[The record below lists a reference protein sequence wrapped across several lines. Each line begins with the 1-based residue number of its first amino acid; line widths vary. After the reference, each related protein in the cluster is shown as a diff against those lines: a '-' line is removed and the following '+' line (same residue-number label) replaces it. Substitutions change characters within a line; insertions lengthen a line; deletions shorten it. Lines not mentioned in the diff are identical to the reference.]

1 MVSSAKHKDPKHY
14 PVGIRSLCLYL
25 LICLSPLLASAQNYY
40 NVVKYGARNDSTKL
54 SSDAIRKAI
63 DAAVKAG
70 GGTVYFPAGNYL
82 TGPIH
87 LKSNITILIDAG
99 ATIHFSDNFDDYLP
113 MVASRWEGI
122 DVVNFSPLFYAY
134 KAENIAIRGRGTIN
148 GHGKKWWDFHHKLYD
163 KSMPVSKWQEEF
175 KRVNPNVIKPDEASM
190 IERGF
195 LRPPF
200 IQPMYCKNV
209 LIEGITIRN
218 SPFWTVNPEFCENVT
233 VHGVTIINPHS
244 PNTDGINPES
254 CRYVHISDCH
264 ISVGDDCI
272 TIKSGKDAAGRKMS
286 TPAENYTITNCT
298 MLSGHGGV
306 VIGSEMSGDVRK
318 IAISNCIF
326 DGTDRGIR
334 IKTARGRGGIVEE
347 IRVDNIIMKNI
358 REQAI
363 VLDMFYQ
370 KSPEEP
376 VSERT
381 PRFRNIHF
389 SNITAQTKTAV
400 ILNGIT
406 EMPIEN
412 ITFHDVRFD
421 AQTGITIKEAKDIE
435 LHQVSVTT
443 QQGPAVS
450 ATRVSGLELD
460 GLQIPRPL
468 TGTPAV
474 AFANVADAF
483 IHGCHPVSGT
493 TVFLKASGAGTKGI
507 VLRSNAF
514 ERTAKPVEKDTDVTE
529 AITID

>member
-1 MVSSAKHKDPKHY
+1 MTVRIDSLKPMHISPFRGLVAAILLC
-14 PVGIRSLCLYL
+14 GI
-25 LICLSPLLASAQNYY
+25 PLFTQAQAYY

-54 SSDAIRKAI
+54 STDAIRKAI

-70 GGTVYFPAGNYL
+70 GGTVYFPAGHYL
-82 TGPIH
+82 TGPVH
-87 LKSNITILIDAG
+87 LKSNLTILIDAG
-99 ATIHFSDNFDDYLP
+99 ATLHFSDNFDDYLP
-113 MVASRWEGI
+113 MVESRWEGI

-134 KAENIAIRGRGTIN
+134 RAENITITGRGTIN
-148 GHGKKWWDFHHKLYD
+148 GHGKKWWDFHHKLYE
-163 KSMPVSKWQEEF
+163 KNAPVSKWQEEF
-175 KRVNPNVIKPDEASM
+175 KRVNTNIIKPDEASM

-233 VHGVTIINPHS
+233 IRGVTINNPKS

-272 TIKSGKDAAGRKMS
+272 TIKSGKDGAGRKMA

-358 REQAI
+358 RDQAI

-370 KSPEEP
+370 KLAQEP
-376 VSERT
+376 VTERT
-381 PRFRNIHF
+381 PKFRNIHF
-389 SNITAQTKTAV
+389 SNITAQTKIAAY
-400 ILNGIT
+400 LNGIA

-412 ITFHDVRFD
+412 VTFHDVRFD
-421 AQTGITIKEAKDIE
+421 AQRGITIREAKGIE
-435 LHQVSVTT
+435 LHQVSVITKE
-443 QQGPAVS
+443 GSAVS
-450 ATRVSGLELD
+450 ATQVTGLELD
-460 GLQIPRPL
+460 GLQVPKPL
-468 TGTPAV
+468 NNVPAV
-474 AFANVADAF
+474 IFNNVADAF
-483 IHGCHPVSGT
+483 IHGCHPVTGT
-493 TVFLKASGAGTKGI
+493 GVFLKAEGAHTKGLI
-507 VLRSNAF
+507 FRGNAF
-514 ERTAKPVEKDTDVTE
+514 ERVGKTVEKTSDVTE
-529 AITID
+529 TITVD